1 MGMPTH
7 DVTLQHV
14 ALEDLAQIPGTCAN
28 YNLRRADRVIT
39 QLYDETLRPSGLK
52 STQFTLLTAVRLKEP
67 IAINCLAGAL
77 FMDRT
82 TLTRNLRPLQKEG
95 WVVIAP
101 GQDRRV
107 REVSLTADGRQ
118 VLDRA
123 YPLWQQA
130 QAHIA
135 ERLGVERMEHL
146 LGDLAATVRAIR
158 Q

>member
-1 MGMPTH
+1 MDMPAQ
-7 DVTLQHV
+7 DVTLEAV
-14 ALEDLAQIPGTCAN
+14 TLEDLAQIPGTCAN
-28 YNLRRADRVIT
+28 YHLRRADRVIT

-52 STQFTLLTAVRLKEP
+52 ATQFTLLTAVRLKAP
-67 IAINCLAGAL
+67 VAINCLAGAL
-77 FMDRT
+77 LMDRT

-95 WVVIAP
+95 WIVIAP

-107 REVSLTADGRQ
+107 REVSLTAEGRQ

-130 QAHIA
+130 QTHIA

-146 LGDLAATVRAIR
+146 LSDLAATVQAIR